1 MILLFLRM
9 YAYDYHLIALYGQD
23 IPRSIFSQASKLLR
37 IVCGFK
43 IVLMSK
49 LGKQKH
55 LLFLKVSAEE
65 CEKLACF

>member
-9 YAYDYHLIALYGQD
+9 YAYDYYLIALYGQD

-49 LGKQKH
+49 LGKQKR
-55 LLFLKVSAEE
+55 LLFLEVSAEE